1 MKEYQTKM
9 EAMTSK
15 MNQVEINSKAMEDR
29 VKDLNNQLETL
40 GKDYRFVS
48 NYSVL
53 LLPLVSYKGLI

>member
-15 MNQVEINSKAMEDR
+15 MNQVEINSRAMEDR
-29 VKDLNNQLETL
+29 IKDLTSQLETL

-48 NYSVL
+48 
-53 LLPLVSYKGLI
+53 

>member
-48 NYSVL
+48 TQYCCYL
-53 LLPLVSYKGLI
+53 WLVIRV